1 MLFSLILYF
10 HYRLQVTRKIMKLQK
25 VTFNLK
31 KKQEVLKYIGLPS
44 KFNRLQKA
52 VKTELTKKNLD
63 LNTF

>member
-1 MLFSLILYF
+1 
-10 HYRLQVTRKIMKLQK
+10 MKLQK
-25 VTFNLK
+25 VTFNFK
-31 KKQEVLKYIGLPS
+31 KKLEVLKYIGLPS